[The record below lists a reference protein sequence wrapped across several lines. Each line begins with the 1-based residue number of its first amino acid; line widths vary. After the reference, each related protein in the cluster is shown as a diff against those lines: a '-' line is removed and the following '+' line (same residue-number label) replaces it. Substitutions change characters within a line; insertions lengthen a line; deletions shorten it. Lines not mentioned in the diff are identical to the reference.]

1 MFLYGFIPAFIRI
14 TMQGLNS
21 IFSMYKKEIDILSV
35 KRSIGWV
42 YPELKW
48 LNPSAYPRVNEE
60 RSSLLASLNGKVRYS
75 FLGSKIYTGS
85 LSRGCRLCGQGHWS
99 CLFLNRECC
108 RDCFYC
114 PQDKKSKDFFAP
126 SEEIAFNSPRE
137 YADYLLAFR
146 CKGAGLS
153 GGEPFGDF
161 DKLAGY
167 VKTMRGCLG
176 KDFYLWV
183 YTNGDL
189 VTKEKLRALKR
200 AGLNEVRF
208 NISSRGY
215 DLEPLRQAS
224 GIIDT
229 VTVEIPM
236 IPEDFESLKRLLG
249 QMCKAG
255 VKHLNLHQL
264 HANEVNYRNF
274 LGRDYT
280 FLHQP
285 GIPVLESEIAALR
298 LIKFAVKSEVALP
311 LHYCS
316 AMYKDK
322 FQNKGYRARKASLL
336 KLPFEDVTEAGYIR
350 RLSVQGTERSI
361 NKIARA
367 LGKKGVFYSQPYAS
381 KDQAEIFIRLSSLP
395 SLDDAECCFT
405 LTYFTPFLTVEPAG
419 AEMGKE
425 IKLGFGARAFVA
437 RRHAAYFGEI
447 SRPAILGFY
456 QIYLERQ
463 DERDALELFFRN
475 YNLRKKEEASL
486 VKKGAEF
493 LKSVRTWEVLESGF
507 PDIY

>member
-1 MFLYGFIPAFIRI
+1 MD
-14 TMQGLNS
+14 
-21 IFSMYKKEIDILSV
+21 KKEIDILSV
-35 KRSIGWV
+35 KRSIGWA

-48 LNPSAYPRVNEE
+48 LNPSACPRVNEE
-60 RSSLLASLNGKVRYS
+60 RSALLASLSGKVRYS

-99 CLFLNRECC
+99 CLFLNRDCG
-108 RDCFYC
+108 RNCFYC
-114 PQDKKSKDFFAP
+114 PQDKESKDFFAP

-137 YADYLLAFR
+137 YADYLKAFR

-161 DKLAGY
+161 EKLAGY
-167 VKTMRGCLG
+167 IKTMRGCLG
-176 KDFYLWV
+176 KHFYLWV

-189 VTKEKLRALKR
+189 VTKEKLRVLKR

-215 DLEPLRQAS
+215 DLGPLRQAS

-236 IPEDFESLKRLLG
+236 IPEDFECLKRLLG
-249 QMCKAG
+249 EMSKAG

-264 HANEVNYRNF
+264 HANKVNYRNF
-274 LGRDYT
+274 LRRDYT

-298 LIKFAVKSEVALP
+298 LIKYAVKNEVALP

-322 FQNKGYRARKASLL
+322 FQNKGYRARKAGLL

-350 RLSVQGTERSI
+350 RLSVEGRERSI

-367 LGKKGVFYSQPYAS
+367 LGKKGVFSRQIYNS
-381 KDQAEIFIRLSSLP
+381 KHQAEIFIRLSSLP
-395 SLDDAECCFT
+395 LFDDAECCFT
-405 LTYFTPFLTVEPAG
+405 LTYFTPFVTVNPAG
-419 AEMGKE
+419 GQKSKK
-425 IKLGFGARAFVA
+425 IKLGFDARAFVA
-437 RRHAAYFGEI
+437 SRPAAYFGEI
-447 SRPAILGFY
+447 SKPAILGFY
-456 QIYLERQ
+456 RIYLEKQ
-463 DERDALELFFRN
+463 GERDTLELFYRN
-475 YNLRKKEEASL
+475 YNLRNKTQASI
-486 VKKGAEF
+486 VKKGIEF
-493 LKSVRTWEVLESGF
+493 LKSVRTWELLESGF